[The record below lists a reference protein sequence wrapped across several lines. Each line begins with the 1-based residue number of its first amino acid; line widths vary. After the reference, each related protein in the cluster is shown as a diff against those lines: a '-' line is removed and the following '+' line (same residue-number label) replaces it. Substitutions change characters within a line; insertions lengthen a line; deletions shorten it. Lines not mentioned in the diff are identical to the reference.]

1 MLTRALVSLEIE
13 DMVTTHRLQVDEGL
27 VRMDQDVLD
36 AHVVNQNLIALNFGK
51 QQVDGS
57 DLEVIVETVENDT
70 LRLV

>member
-1 MLTRALVSLEIE
+1 MSLEIE